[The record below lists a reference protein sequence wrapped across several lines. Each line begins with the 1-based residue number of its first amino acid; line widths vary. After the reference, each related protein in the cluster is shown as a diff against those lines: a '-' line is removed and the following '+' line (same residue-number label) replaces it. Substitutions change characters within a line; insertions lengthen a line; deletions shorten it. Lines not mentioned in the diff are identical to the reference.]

1 MLGLSL
7 RSRETTANLR
17 NDEPDVAKL
26 FFDVFSKRLA
36 GVEEGLRSL
45 SSEIEKLKLS
55 RDRSQI
61 SDLIL
66 FERLQKGEDILQE
79 SLTWIK
85 RVADTSYRRVQTHG
99 KLTEPI
105 GQDFNPRAP

>member
-26 FFDVFSKRLA
+26 FFDAFSRRLA
-36 GVEEGLRSL
+36 AVEEGFRSL
-45 SSEIEKLKLS
+45 SSEIEKLNLS

-61 SDLIL
+61 SDLVL
-66 FERLQKGEDILQE
+66 LERLQKVEEILQE

-85 RVADTSYRRVQTHG
+85 RVADTSYWRGPAQREVEG
-99 KLTEPI
+99 
-105 GQDFNPRAP
+105 